1 MRFMK
6 GKEPHRTH
14 GRAGS
19 EASDQAGSAE
29 RVPHAPA
36 PPASAGALGAPMIR
50 VANLHKWFGEL
61 EVLKGVDLEV
71 QPGEIVSIIGPSG
84 SGKSTLLR
92 CLIHLEEVTRGTVE
106 IEGEAIALE
115 EAGETG
121 EAGGPGGTGD
131 GAPGNAPRSF
141 KNRQRH
147 IPEHLIRRRCRK
159 LGMVFQN
166 FNLFP
171 HKTALGN
178 VIEGLLV
185 VAKVPRDEAV
195 RRGEAMLEKVGL
207 SDKRDVY
214 PAYLSGGQKQR
225 VAIARMLAM
234 EPDVMLF
241 DEPTSALDP
250 ELVGEVLAV
259 IKSLA
264 QEQMTMVVVTHEM
277 GFCREL
283 SDRVVFMDDGRIIET
298 APPDKLF
305 TNPDHPRIRT
315 FLEKML

>member
-1 MRFMK
+1 
-6 GKEPHRTH
+6 
-14 GRAGS
+14 
-19 EASDQAGSAE
+19 
-29 RVPHAPA
+29 
-36 PPASAGALGAPMIR
+36 MIR
-50 VANLHKWFGEL
+50 VANLHKWFGDL
-61 EVLKGVDLEV
+61 EVLKGVDLGIA
-71 QPGEIVSIIGPSG
+71 PGEIVSVIGPSG

-115 EAGETG
+115 ETEG
-121 EAGGPGGTGD
+121 GGPAEATSTDEGTRAKAGT
-131 GAPGNAPRSF
+131 
-141 KNRQRH
+141 RQRH
-147 IPEHLIRRRCRK
+147 IPEHTIRHRCRK

-185 VAKVPRDEAV
+185 VAKVPKAEAV
-195 RRGEAMLEKVGL
+195 KRGEAMLAKVGL

-250 ELVGEVLAV
+250 ELVGEVLGV
-259 IKSLA
+259 IKDLA
-264 QEQMTMVVVTHEM
+264 RENMTMVVVTHEM
-277 GFCREL
+277 GFAREL
-283 SDRVVFMDDGRIIET
+283 SDRVVFMDEGRIVEI
-298 APPDKLF
+298 APPEKLF
-305 TNPDHPRIRT
+305 TNPDHPRIQA

>member
-1 MRFMK
+1 MK
-6 GKEPHRTH
+6 DNVEREPK
-14 GRAGS
+14 
-19 EASDQAGSAE
+19 GSAE
-29 RVPHAPA
+29 LGQATAAVPGSGGPER
-36 PPASAGALGAPMIR
+36 APMIR
-50 VANLHKWFGEL
+50 VENVHKWFGDL
-61 EVLKGVDLEV
+61 EVLKGVNLAV
-71 QPGEIVSIIGPSG
+71 HPGEIVSVIGPSG

-115 EAGETG
+115 EPGGGERARTG
-121 EAGGPGGTGD
+121 ERAGSGGRVGLT
-131 GAPGNAPRSF
+131 
-141 KNRQRH
+141 RQVR
-147 IPEHLIRRRCRK
+147 IPEHTIRRRCRK

-178 VIEGLLV
+178 VTEGLLV
-185 VAKVPRDEAV
+185 VSKLPRDEAV
-195 RRGEAMLEKVGL
+195 RRGEAMLAKVGL

-234 EPDVMLF
+234 EPAVMLF

-259 IKSLA
+259 IKDLA
-264 QEQMTMVVVTHEM
+264 REEMTMVVVTHEM

-283 SDRVVFMDDGRIIET
+283 SDRVVFMDDGHIIEI